1 MKITVEAE
9 REIFPPG
16 KFFKICFLSIL
27 RHSLAENRETGT
39 CKRYVASDPVL
50 KSLTTGSTQMNRS
63 VALGTDLWR

>member
-16 KFFKICFLSIL
+16 ENFKICFFFIIL
-27 RHSLAENRETGT
+27 RHNLAENRETGT

-50 KSLTTGSTQMNRS
+50 KSLTPGGARACVFKPAAATM
-63 VALGTDLWR
+63 